1 MPYMAEYLVSVKT
14 PLGTFSG
21 TIDMDISGSTVTG
34 GFNIMGFSSEFSGT
48 ADGEAL
54 CFSGSLMTPI
64 GELSYNAEGSL
75 SSDGFSGV
83 AKTRIGD
90 FEFAPPYHKRKKKA
104 R

>member
-1 MPYMAEYLVSVKT
+1 MAEYLVSVKT

-21 TIDMDISGSTVTG
+21 TIDMNISGSAVNG
-34 GFNIMGFSSEFSGT
+34 SFNIMGFSSEFSGSA
-48 ADGEAL
+48 ADDSI

-64 GELSYNAEGSL
+64 GELTYSADGNL
-75 SSDGFSGV
+75 SSDGFMGI

-90 FEFAPPYHKRKKKA
+90 FEFAPPYHKRKKT